1 MDVLMAINSVPT
13 DKDDRPKK
21 PVQVVKITISA

>member
-13 DKDDRPKK
+13 DDDRPKK